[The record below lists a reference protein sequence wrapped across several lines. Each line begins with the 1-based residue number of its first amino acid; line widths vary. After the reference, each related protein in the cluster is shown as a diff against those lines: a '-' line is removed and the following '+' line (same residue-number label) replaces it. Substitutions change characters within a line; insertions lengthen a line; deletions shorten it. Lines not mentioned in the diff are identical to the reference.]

1 MPPYAATAPRTQ
13 VVARVP
19 ARAIVAAPRPQRRT
33 VIVQQASSIARRVGS
48 AAAQTAREEKH
59 TLIAGG
65 VALAVGYAD
74 SRGML
79 ESVPELVPGTGA
91 VGTLAIAAWAIGRF
105 TNSRIARHSATGL
118 LSVALF
124 RVGAGQNT

>member
-13 VVARVP
+13 IVSRVP
-19 ARAIVAAPRPQRRT
+19 ARALPAAPRRRT
-33 VIVQQASSIARRVGS
+33 VIVHQASSIARRVGS
-48 AAAQTAREEKH
+48 AAAQTAREERH
-59 TLIAGG
+59 TLVAGG

-79 ESVPELVPGTGA
+79 ESVPEIVPGTGA
-91 VGTLAIAAWAIGRF
+91 VGTLALVAWGVGKF